1 MHTVLDL
8 ESVYAQWKKKIWKK
22 NKKEQLY
29 PMLLTV
35 PYKKIPEVILGAVI
49 NATQRHTH
57 FSLDA
62 KM

>member
-1 MHTVLDL
+1 MLN
-8 ESVYAQWKKKIWKK
+8 EKKKSK
-22 NKKEQLY
+22 KKEQLY

-35 PYKKIPEVILGAVI
+35 PYKKIPEVFLGAVI
-49 NATQRHTH
+49 NVTQKRTH